1 MTPRIS
7 LLVASL
13 HVVLYL
19 VLAMRVVLHRKARNI
34 GVGTGGDPMLPR
46 KVRVHANFGEYVPLA
61 LLMLALLELAAVS
74 TTWLW
79 TFGIALL
86 VARVLHAVGLGG
98 SSGYSLGRFAGT
110 LLTFITLLAMA
121 ALGIWRFVAGA
132 MLVA

>member
-7 LLVASL
+7 LLIASL

-19 VLAMRVVLHRKARNI
+19 VLALRVVLHRNVHKI
-34 GVGTGGDPMLPR
+34 GVGSGGDAVLRR
-46 KVRVHANFGEYVPLA
+46 KVRVHGNFGEYVPLA

-98 SSGYSLGRFAGT
+98 SSGYSVGRFAGT
-110 LLTFITLLAMA
+110 LLTFVTLLAMA

>member
-7 LLVASL
+7 LLIASL

-19 VLAMRVVLHRKARNI
+19 VLALRVVLHRNVHKI
-34 GVGTGGDPMLPR
+34 GVGTGGDAVLRR
-46 KVRVHANFGEYVPLA
+46 KVRVHGNFGEYVPLA

-86 VARVLHAVGLGG
+86 IARALHAAGLGA
-98 SSGYSLGRFAGT
+98 SSGYSVGRFAGT
-110 LLTFITLLAMA
+110 LLTFVTLLAMA

-132 MLVA
+132 MIVA